1 MAPSNG
7 SKLKKIIEAAL
18 QYGCQLSPKAL
29 EILVNIPNFDY
40 ILREAAMDAN
50 NGIITEDI
58 LHSIQEKSATTIAK
72 KSEHSPPPELHRE
85 SIRSTRNPTFSLS
98 TTSALKFELT
108 GETAR
113 VIPAEIEIL
122 NTYTSVKKGIG
133 GIEGFHNV
141 VKSRFKRLRALLE
154 SRPDGHGSL
163 PLSLLTE
170 SHGNEPIKVSG
181 MIRAVNRTKKG
192 GLMLSLED
200 ESGEGQCLI
209 PKEVLKNY
217 VPLLDTMILVT
228 GQATESFLIAE
239 EIAQPDIPTNF
250 KSNYTDFP
258 LFAVLLSDIH
268 IGSKT
273 FLEDCFFKV
282 IEFFQGTS
290 SAFPNSIN
298 QIVPFIKYILI
309 AGDIVDGVGIYPGQ
323 EDDLCISDIR
333 DQYEKCAEL
342 FLTIPD
348 HIEIIL
354 IPGNHDATRLA
365 LPQPP
370 IDKTFID
377 AFNQLPNVQ
386 FLGNPSSLKLHG
398 VRFLLNHGRP
408 MDDTIPAVP
417 GASFQNQKEVLIQL
431 LKARHLGPIYG
442 EKVPYA
448 PETNDFL
455 VMEDIPDIWHTGH
468 THVNEKIVYRGVK
481 VLNSGTFQKQ
491 TNWQKRVNI
500 NPSPGIVPFI
510 NLQTHDIIHLSFL
523 HQS

>member
-1 MAPSNG
+1 MAQSNV
-7 SKLKKIIEAAL
+7 SKLQKIIETAL
-18 QYGCQLSPKAL
+18 QYGYQISPGAL
-29 EILVNIPNFDY
+29 KILATIPNFDQL
-40 ILREAAMDAN
+40 LREAAMNAN
-50 NGIITEDI
+50 HGIITEDI
-58 LHSIQEKSATTIAK
+58 IKALQESPVTEFAIKTQKLSPKEPQRKSIPSPLDSTI
-72 KSEHSPPPELHRE
+72 
-85 SIRSTRNPTFSLS
+85 SIS
-98 TTSALKFELT
+98 TTSAFKLESYGK
-108 GETAR
+108 TAKE
-113 VIPAEIEIL
+113 IPAEIEII
-122 NTYTSVKKGIG
+122 NTYTPIKKGIG
-133 GIEGFHNV
+133 GIDGFYNV
-141 VKSRFKRLRALLE
+141 FKSRFERMRALLE

-163 PLSLLTE
+163 PLSLLAE
-170 SHGNEPIKVSG
+170 AQGNEPIKVSG
-181 MIRAVNRTKKG
+181 MICAVNRTKKG
-192 GLMLSLED
+192 GLILRLED
-200 ESGEGQCLI
+200 ESGGGECLI
-209 PKEVLKNY
+209 PKEVIKNY
-217 VPLLDTMILVT
+217 VPLLDTMILVK

-268 IGSKT
+268 LGSKT
-273 FLEDCFFKV
+273 FLDDCFSKV

-290 SAFPNSIN
+290 SAFPKVIN
-298 QIVPFIKYILI
+298 QFVPLIKYILV

-323 EDDLCISDIR
+323 EDDLRISDIR

-342 FLTIPD
+342 FSTIPD
-348 HIEIIL
+348 HIELIV

-377 AFNQLPNVQ
+377 AFNDLPNVQ
-386 FLGNPSSLKLHG
+386 FLGNPSSIKLHG
-398 VRFLLNHGRP
+398 VRFLINHGRP

-455 VMEDIPDIWHTGH
+455 VIEDIPDIWHTGH
-468 THVNEKIVYRGVK
+468 THVNEYVVYRGVK

-491 TNWQKRVNI
+491 TDWQKSLNI

-510 NLQTHDIIHLSFL
+510 NLQTHDVIHLSFL
-523 HQS
+523 